1 MAKKQNMELEY
12 LRQHRWGIVIDG
24 ELYKEFASFDEAAD
38 EFEAM
43 GGVFPEAKK

>member
-1 MAKKQNMELEY
+1 
-12 LRQHRWGIVIDG
+12 VIDG

>member
-1 MAKKQNMELEY
+1 MELEY

-43 GGVFPEAKK
+43 GGVFSEAKK